1 MQCELL
7 DIIYLRLSK
16 EDGDVAA
23 GTEEESCSIHSQRLC
38 IHRHLESIGMAPGT
52 FREIV
57 DDGYSGTTMNRPG
70 MAELLDLT
78 ERGRVRTIVVRD
90 LSRFARNYLDAGRYL
105 EFVFPMYGVRFLSV
119 NDQYDSA
126 MVGESTGG
134 LELAIKNLLNQM
146 YSKDISR
153 KIKSAVDIKKMNG
166 EYVYGSAPYG
176 YRKGDR
182 KNTIEIDEPAAM
194 IVRRIF
200 HWAGEGVSNS
210 EIARRLNADGIPT
223 PSVYLAEIRGRYKTR
238 ALWSYESVRNIL
250 ENRIYTGDT
259 VPFKSHVVRV
269 GSNRTRGVP
278 VEDQVV
284 IPNTHSPIISRELFE
299 SACAVRKRYA
309 PRKNDP
315 SRQPY
320 VFQSV
325 LVCGC
330 CGNRLARGKAQNKD
344 WLCPTRRYAPDTACK
359 DVRFRDAKL
368 TQIVS
373 NAIRTQSR
381 LLDTRIRQMKA
392 VSSGTQSDAD
402 MLRSECGKLRRELN
416 QFQSRKMQSFE
427 QFLSGELTKEQFLA
441 IKEELTASE
450 ANVTAQLQL
459 AQSRLETLSDRL
471 ETEDRCVA
479 DSQPFAGFQELGA
492 LTHGLVKELV
502 RQIVVYPGGS
512 VRIIWNYSDEVSA
525 LLSKDE
531 CAQRGSCQ
539 VKL

>member
-1 MQCELL
+1 MRCEPL

-23 GTEEESCSIHSQRLC
+23 GTEEESCSIQSQRLC
-38 IHRHLESIGMAPGT
+38 IHRHLESIGMVPGD

-70 MAELLDLT
+70 MAELLDLA
-78 ERGRVRTIVVRD
+78 EQGRVRTIVVRD

-134 LELAIKNLLNQM
+134 LELAIRNLLNQM
-146 YSKDISR
+146 YSRDISR
-153 KIKSAVDIKKMNG
+153 KIKSAVDLKKMNG

-200 HWAGEGVSNS
+200 HWASAGVSNS
-210 EIARRLNADGIPT
+210 EIARRLNSEGVKT
-223 PSVYLAEIRGRYKTR
+223 PSAYLAEVRGRYKTR
-238 ALWSYESVRNIL
+238 ALWSYESIRNIL

-269 GSNRTRGVP
+269 GSDRTRGVP
-278 VEDQVV
+278 VDQQV
-284 IPNTHSPIISRELFE
+284 IIHNTHPPIIPRELFE
-299 SACAVRKRYA
+299 SVYADRKRYA

-320 VFQSV
+320 LFGSI

-344 WLCPTRRYAPDTACK
+344 WLCPTRRYAPDTGCK
-359 DVRFRDAKL
+359 DVRFPDGKL
-368 TQIVS
+368 TEIVA

-381 LLDTRIRQMKA
+381 LLDARLRQMKA
-392 VSSGTQSDAD
+392 VNSSTQSDAD
-402 MLRSECGKLRRELN
+402 LLRSECRKLRRELD
-416 QFQSRKMQSFE
+416 QLQSQKMQRFE
-427 QFLSGELTKEQFLA
+427 EFLSGAMTREQFLA
-441 IKEELTASE
+441 IKEELTAGE
-450 ANVTAQLQL
+450 VDITAQLQL
-459 AQSRLETLSDRL
+459 AQSRLETLSAWL
-471 ETEDRCVA
+471 ETA
-479 DSQPFAGFQELGA
+479 DSISDRQPFAEYQELEE

-502 RQIVVYPGGS
+502 KEIVIYPGERM
-512 VRIIWNYSDEVSA
+512 RIVWNYGDEVSA

-531 CAQRGSCQ
+531 YAVQNIP
-539 VKL
+539 